1 MNWKAWLYG
10 LFSSVISAFCTAAS
24 GAIMLP
30 TVFSFTQDGLINM
43 LKVAALPAG
52 FAFFTY
58 LKTHPLPDSSITV
71 TTTQTIATTGNQD
84 APKP

>member
-1 MNWKAWLYG
+1 
-10 LFSSVISAFCTAAS
+10 
-24 GAIMLP
+24 MLP

-71 TTTQTIATTGNQD
+71 TTTQTIATTGGAT
-84 APKP
+84 APDPEKP